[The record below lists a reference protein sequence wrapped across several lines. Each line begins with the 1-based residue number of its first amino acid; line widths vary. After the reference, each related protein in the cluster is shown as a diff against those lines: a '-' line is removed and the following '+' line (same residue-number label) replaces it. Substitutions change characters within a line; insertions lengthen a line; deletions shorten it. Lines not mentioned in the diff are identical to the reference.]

1 MPAPSVTQC
10 NTCPSCC
17 CPDAVLHTKMS
28 VGSQQLSASNGQA
41 GADSSTLQSLA
52 GGGGKESLSD
62 KVKHPFHHGQS
73 LCCHSMM
80 QHQVNWCCS
89 SATSQLHQPAAAAA
103 ARGHK
108 APSNACVLG
117 VCSHCAAG
125 AAAAAQPVR
134 NASQQFAPRQLQLCR
149 WQPVCARR
157 GGTCMAIPSEESN
170 NVCFQTVL
178 ICCCC
183 L

>member
-1 MPAPSVTQC
+1 MPARSATQC
-10 NTCPSCC
+10 TTCPSCC
-17 CPDAVLHTKMS
+17 CPDAVLHTNMS

-52 GGGGKESLSD
+52 GSGGGGKESLSD

-73 LCCHSMM
+73 LCCRSMM

-89 SATSQLHQPAAAAA
+89 SATSQHHQPAAAAA
-103 ARGHK
+103 ARGYK

-134 NASQQFAPRQLQLCR
+134 NMPRSSWPPGSYNGAAGSQCAQEEAEPVWPYPPRSPTMC
-149 WQPVCARR
+149 V
-157 GGTCMAIPSEESN
+157 SN
-170 NVCFQTVL
+170 LF
-178 ICCCC
+178 
-183 L
+183 